1 MRCRPQIGISSLLLQ
16 HRFSC
21 NGRITAAKTVQRKLD
36 ICLAYSTRGSNVAAW
51 LSTEI
56 LMELVVLS
64 LSSAVRDIAQ
74 ILWPVLRPPR
84 HAPIRCTPC
93 TSGQGRQRFA
103 PRYSGKLNLPKRQ
116 RSNTA
121 LNDCRLVQPA
131 AVRPRTRHRLFELV
145 VRAAGTNGLTASKTT
160 HISLPESRTTKRRA
174 RRRPTSPTASSKG
187 CR

>member
-1 MRCRPQIGISSLLLQ
+1 MFGIFNQ
-16 HRFSC
+16 R
-21 NGRITAAKTVQRKLD
+21 VQRRSVAKHRDLD
-36 ICLAYSTRGSNVAAW
+36 GACSPESIVGRARHRSNSMA
-51 LSTEI
+51 
-56 LMELVVLS
+56 
-64 LSSAVRDIAQ
+64 SSAAAASCSNSLHPLHIWSGSATVRAS
-74 ILWPVLRPPR
+74 LFREA
-84 HAPIRCTPC
+84 H
-93 TSGQGRQRFA
+93 
-103 PRYSGKLNLPKRQ
+103 LPKRQ